1 MRWSLC
7 DHGLHSITSYT
18 SQAVRSVFMISCV
31 VSCVSSI
38 IVEVCDAMEGC
49 RVVRK
54 ACDSTFASGLASP
67 YQTCKLASQK
77 CQGGKIEISMQLEIQ
92 NIQAKNPIKF
102 SNFGEEH
109 KIVAGIAGTS
119 RVRGRK
125 VDGFHFYLLS
135 DIPLD
140 ISD

>member
-1 MRWSLC
+1 
-7 DHGLHSITSYT
+7 
-18 SQAVRSVFMISCV
+18 MISCV

-77 CQGGKIEISMQLEIQ
+77 CQGGKIEISMQWEIQ
-92 NIQAKNPIKF
+92 KYSSEKSDQN
-102 SNFGEEH
+102 SNFGEEC